1 MCSGDKMVSC
11 MHLHLTR
18 WGCCRERKKQEKE
31 DARRRVIEEAEKKK
45 ADEEEVSSLLNGIL
59 MRHGMSSMASKLNL
73 SVLATQAKRQA
84 EEAEKKKASE
94 AKAVREAAKKL
105 VKKER
110 QRLRA
115 INEGGGEL

>member
-1 MCSGDKMVSC
+1 MLIGISLFGC
-11 MHLHLTR
+11 HL
-18 WGCCRERKKQEKE
+18 
-31 DARRRVIEEAEKKK
+31 
-45 ADEEEVSSLLNGIL
+45 SSLHPISLTPL
-59 MRHGMSSMASKLNL
+59 
-73 SVLATQAKRQA
+73 VVATQAKRQA

-115 INEGGGEL
+115 INEGGGEFLMKDMYSSSSGSY